1 MKLHILHQDA
11 AMVALDKPSGLAVH
25 ESEYT
30 GPLEDTAIDSA
41 RKKFGDVFAVHRLDA
56 ATSGVLLLARSKQ
69 AAAKLSTQFEAQS
82 VQKKYIA
89 VVRGWAPQEGVI
101 DQALPDANGVSKPAR
116 TSFRCLGRCALP
128 VPMGR
133 YPQARYSLIEATPET
148 GRMHQI
154 RRHFKFLSHPLV
166 GDVRYGKGEHNR
178 LFRDKF
184 GLNRLILHAWKIN
197 FDHPQSG
204 ERVELMAPIDPE
216 LKSVFA
222 QLGWNNPELSGEA
235 PPAPPAESS
244 AA

>member
-1 MKLHILHQDA
+1 MTLQILHQDNS
-11 AMVALDKPSGLAVH
+11 MVALDKPSGLAVH

-30 GPLEDTAIDSA
+30 GPLEDTAISRA

-69 AAAKLSTQFEAQS
+69 AAQKLSTQFESQTIE
-82 VQKKYIA
+82 KKYLA

-101 DQALPDANGVSKPAR
+101 DQALPDASGVSKPAR
-116 TSFRCLGRCALP
+116 TTFRCLGRCALP

-166 GDVRYGKGEHNR
+166 GDVRYGKGDHNR

-184 GLNRLILHAWKIN
+184 GLNRLLLHAWRIG
-197 FDHPQSG
+197 FVHPTSG
-204 ERVELMAPIDPE
+204 EKVELTAPLDNE
-216 LKSVFA
+216 LKTVF
-222 QLGWNNPELSGEA
+222 QELGWNTPE
-235 PPAPPAESS
+235 
-244 AA
+244 

>member
-1 MKLHILHQDA
+1 MTLQILHQDNS
-11 AMVALDKPSGLAVH
+11 MVALDKPSGLAVH

-30 GPLEDTAIDSA
+30 GPLEDTAISRA

-56 ATSGVLLLARSKQ
+56 ATSGVLLLARSKL
-69 AAAKLSTQFEAQS
+69 AAQKLSTQFESQTIE
-82 VQKKYIA
+82 KKYLA

-101 DQALPDANGVSKPAR
+101 DQALPDAAGVSKPAR
-116 TSFRCLGRCALP
+116 TTFRCLGRCALP

-166 GDVRYGKGEHNR
+166 GDVRYGKGDHNR

-184 GLNRLILHAWKIN
+184 GLNRLLLHAWRIG
-197 FDHPQSG
+197 FVHPTSG
-204 ERVELMAPIDPE
+204 EKVELTAPLDNE
-216 LKSVFA
+216 LKTVF
-222 QLGWNNPELSGEA
+222 QELGWNTPE
-235 PPAPPAESS
+235 
-244 AA
+244 

>member
-1 MKLHILHQDA
+1 MTLQVLHQDT

-25 ESEYT
+25 ESDYT
-30 GPLEDTAIDSA
+30 GPLEDTAIA
-41 RKKFGDVFAVHRLDA
+41 QAKKKFGDIFAVHRLDA
-56 ATSGVLLLARSKQ
+56 GTSGVLLLARSKQ
-69 AAAKLSTQFEAQS
+69 AAAKLSTQFEAQT

-101 DQALPDANGVSKPAR
+101 DQALPDASGVSKAAR
-116 TSFRCLGRCALP
+116 TTFRCLGRCALP

-166 GDVRYGKGEHNR
+166 GDVKYGKGDHNR

-184 GLNRLILHAWKIN
+184 GMNRLLLHAWRIS
-197 FDHPQSG
+197 FEHPTSG
-204 ERVELMAPIDPE
+204 ERVELTAPLDSE
-216 LKSVFA
+216 LQHVF
-222 QLGWNNPELSGEA
+222 QELGWNIPSDE
-235 PPAPPAESS
+235 PVAEPV
-244 AA
+244 A

>member
-1 MKLHILHQDA
+1 MKMQVIHEDTT
-11 AMVALDKPSGLAVH
+11 MVALDKPSGLAVH
-25 ESEYT
+25 ESDYT
-30 GPLEDTAIDSA
+30 GPLEDTAVAHA
-41 RKKFGDVFAVHRLDA
+41 RKDFGDVFTVHRLDA

-69 AAAKLSTQFEAQS
+69 AAAKLSHQFEAQS
-82 VQKKYIA
+82 VQKKYLA

-133 YPQARYSLIEATPET
+133 YPQARYSLIEAMPET

-166 GDVRYGKGEHNR
+166 GDVRYGKGDHNR

-184 GLNRLILHAWKIN
+184 GLNRLLLHAWRIS
-197 FDHPQSG
+197 FEHPTSG
-204 ERVELMAPIDPE
+204 ERVELTAPLDPE
-216 LKSVFA
+216 LKGVFSE
-222 QLGWNNPELSGEA
+222 LGWTLPEGNVD
-235 PPAPPAESS
+235 PPPAEVGIK
-244 AA
+244 A